1 MVQQKALDLLVG
13 KGGGHSI
20 TGQNPADL
28 LLRVAVQPG
37 QTGVFGVHFL
47 IAHSDVLAR
56 ELFRL
61 WQEFFAITT
70 LYSLGSLSN
79 KNKRTGKTGY

>member
-37 QTGVFGVHFL
+37 QTGKSS
-47 IAHSDVLAR
+47 A
-56 ELFRL
+56 
-61 WQEFFAITT
+61 
-70 LYSLGSLSN
+70 SL
-79 KNKRTGKTGY
+79 